1 MSEITVTAA
10 IWSEDKKQLVE
21 LRTRVFVGEQKVLA
35 SFEVDGLDTDC
46 LHVKALDG
54 STCIGTG
61 RLLPDGYIGRMCV
74 ASEFRNRGIGTLML
88 ENLIQQAETAGHAQV
103 MLNSQS
109 YAIPFYQK
117 NGFVIDSDEFI
128 EAGIPHRH
136 MVRHLVNK

>member
-35 SFEVDGLDTDC
+35 SLEVDGLDTDC

-88 ENLIQQAETAGHAQV
+88 E
-103 MLNSQS
+103 
-109 YAIPFYQK
+109 
-117 NGFVIDSDEFI
+117 
-128 EAGIPHRH
+128 
-136 MVRHLVNK
+136 